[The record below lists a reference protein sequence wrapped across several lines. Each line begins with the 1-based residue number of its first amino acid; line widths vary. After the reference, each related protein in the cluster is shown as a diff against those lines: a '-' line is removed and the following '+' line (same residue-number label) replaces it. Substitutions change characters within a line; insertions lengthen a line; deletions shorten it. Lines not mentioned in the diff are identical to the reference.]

1 MGFHTPHPLQIR
13 RAMAAAADRG
23 AACPGLLFEPRGVHC
38 GPVGC
43 KLFYQAGS
51 GCVAICRNCGCL
63 ETQLRVRSDDVAE
76 TAKDSGGKTTD
87 ASTLMEAVDG
97 SGLDGAA
104 DRAIDGDGGGARF
117 SWLIIPPGGGQLLA
131 WGDVRH
137 QISRHVR
144 GGTCLV
150 MGSMQVPGSAGR
162 GL

>member
-13 RAMAAAADRG
+13 RAMAAAADQG

-63 ETQLRVRSDDVAE
+63 ETQLRGQSDDVAE

-97 SGLDGAA
+97 GLMGTVVV
-104 DRAIDGDGGGARF
+104 RA
-117 SWLIIPPGGGQLLA
+117 
-131 WGDVRH
+131 H
-137 QISRHVR
+137 
-144 GGTCLV
+144 
-150 MGSMQVPGSAGR
+150 R